1 MSNLG
6 FIERYVP
13 YPLRAAKLSLDLTLF
28 PWWKPRFH
36 YNRSLNEIAKEQGMT
51 ICSRTLESRR
61 DLLSK
66 VRKSTDVTR
75 Y

>member
-6 FIERYVP
+6 FIERYVS

-51 ICSRTLESRR
+51 IWYARWLWFQISYSRWT
-61 DLLSK
+61 
-66 VRKSTDVTR
+66 
-75 Y
+75 